1 MGLEVEYRVMYEM
14 VGIKGEVVG
23 GEYVTIDSLS
33 AFDASVMK
41 EELGD
46 VVMSG
51 RMLDEILAEEIIRE
65 YITGLVGAECLSER
79 SFVDN
84 LKRVVDATYRFGN
97 INIALGDP
105 AARILNDKKEI
116 TL

>member
-14 VGIKGEVVG
+14 IGIKGEVVS

-33 AFDASVMK
+33 TFDASVME

-46 VVMSG
+46 VIMGG

-84 LKRVVDATYRFGN
+84 LKRVVDATYHFGN
-97 INIALGDP
+97 INVALGDP
-105 AARILNDKKEI
+105 AARILSDKKEV

>member
-1 MGLEVEYRVMYEM
+1 MRVEVEYRVMYEM
-14 VGIKGEVVG
+14 IGVKGEIVD
-23 GEYVTIDSLS
+23 GEHVTIDSLS
-33 AFDASVMK
+33 TFDASVME

-46 VVMSG
+46 VIMSG

-79 SFVDN
+79 SFVEN

-97 INIALGDP
+97 INVALGDP
-105 AARILNDKKEI
+105 AARILNDKKEV